1 MLDSFFVLLSP
12 DDAAKIYNQAQE
24 LLLRDLPA
32 IPLFYPNVVG
42 GWSENVSNVTFNWK
56 SLPVY
61 YEIEKSQ

>member
-1 MLDSFFVLLSP
+1 M
-12 DDAAKIYNQAQE
+12 
-24 LLLRDLPA
+24 RDLLA

-61 YEIEKSQ
+61 YEIEKSVK